1 MNMNKIYWPTTIFL
15 ISTALFALV
24 ATPIYVYY
32 FGTPPYQI
40 VIFALVF
47 AALTNLSITTCYHRE
62 LSHKSYEAH
71 PLVKLIFLL
80 IGASAW
86 QGSALKW
93 SSDHRKHHAHVDGED
108 DPYSI
113 SKGFWYAHIGWLLW
127 KESVDQPIHA
137 PDLQRDR
144 LVFLQDKYYMPLAIM
159 MSFGVPT
166 FFGLL
171 FDAPFAGFLFAGV
184 IRVIATQQSTFFVN
198 SLAHTHGKQ
207 NYCDNTS
214 ARDSILVAFLTHGE
228 GYHSFH
234 HRFQVDYRNGIRWY
248 HWDPTKWTIWMM
260 SAAGLAKRL
269 RRISDQEILKARL
282 NTEEFKLKAQ
292 GFSNDTLAA
301 IQAKILSAQAS
312 VKNLRDEM
320 TQLKAD
326 MSMAS
331 QARYQQLKNDLQVAK
346 HEFKYARRQW
356 KYLLRQ
362 AKAYG

>member
-1 MNMNKIYWPTTIFL
+1 MKQIYWPTTLFL
-15 ISTALFALV
+15 IGTTLFTLI
-24 ATPIYVYY
+24 ATPLYFYYV
-32 FGTPPYQI
+32 GVPPYQI
-40 VIFALVF
+40 IIFTLVF

-71 PLVKLIFLL
+71 PLVKFFFLM

-93 SSDHRKHHAHVDGED
+93 SSDHRKHHANVDGED

-144 LVFLQDKYYMPLAIM
+144 LVYLQDKYYVPLAIF

-166 FFGLL
+166 LVGWAFG
-171 FDAPFAGFLFAGV
+171 APFAGFLFAGV
-184 IRVIATQQSTFFVN
+184 LRVVATQHSTFFVN

-207 NYCDNTS
+207 SYCDHTS

-248 HWDPTKWTIWMM
+248 HWDPTKWTIWTL
-260 SAAGLAKRL
+260 SKTGLAKRL
-269 RRISDQEILKARL
+269 RRISEQEILKARL
-282 NTEEFKLKAQ
+282 NIEEFKLQSK
-292 GFSNDTLAA
+292 GFSNDTLSS
-301 IQAKILSAQAS
+301 IQNKILSAQAS
-312 VKNLRDEM
+312 AKNLRDEM
-320 TQLKAD
+320 NQLKAD
-326 MSMAS
+326 MSAAS
-331 QARYQQLKNDLQVAK
+331 QTRYTQLKNDYQVAK
-346 HEFKYARRQW
+346 QEFKYARRQW